1 MRTKPSPTLGNAHG
15 LLNTHTCEEYNTA
28 NSHLCQV
35 KCQEDEGSESTKTK
49 MRAIMTLKTKTR
61 MRAIMTL
68 KTKMRMRVI
77 TTLKMKMRMRAI
89 MTPKMRTRM
98 RASHDA
104 CTLLL

>member
-35 KCQEDEGSESTKTK
+35 KCQEDEGSERTKTK
-49 MRAIMTLKTKTR
+49 

-98 RASHDA
+98 RASHDV